1 MDELPLLTFE
11 KTERK
16 IRMMLLRV
24 RIKGILEG
32 LVEATTEDN
41 FPSPLL

>member
-1 MDELPLLTFE
+1 MDNLPLLTFE

-16 IRMMLLRV
+16 VRMMLLRV

-32 LVEATTEDN
+32 LDEATN
-41 FPSPLL
+41 